1 MVDHLHSFAFKANT
15 VVTAAKAFAL
25 GCEPYVA
32 GEIIL
37 FLSFRRNVEV
47 SLIGK
52 IVQLTRK
59 LEASLQYDY
68 PAYGGGVGAMPYL
81 APLAKFLDNAEFDAK
96 DVVSVFL
103 PAGPKPFLVKLLSL
117 GSNQLTS
124 VKSLLTTTAWG
135 EEKLVGCVEAGGGL
149 EVLNV
154 VNLEA
159 DVFAKGNF
167 SRLGETLLSFWN
179 SKVKDGQ
186 GILNEYDLFKEMD
199 EEDEEDGEDEDEGN
213 EEEAD
218 DDDDDEE
225 EVEEVGEEENDEE
238 NEEEEGNV
246 SSDANDDKMAV
257 EDGDSESQIAAPDS
271 LDDNKLV
278 DPFLLFHQ
286 NTMLYSRQVA
296 LLSNLLVSY
305 SKNNP
310 NNVDVLFDLAWV
322 YTNPAG
328 IVNSNSTGGG
338 VDTSVVG
345 RFLGRAVD
353 LEIGDKQKVSERS
366 ERSLRKTSMRASERS
381 KQQAKR
387 AASEASSKRSEQQAK
402 RACHN

>member
-278 DPFLLFHQ
+278 DP
-286 NTMLYSRQVA
+286 SRQVA